1 MKRNFFPIIC
11 SLLALLLVV
20 LTSPHPA
27 EAASQTSRLSDSY
40 VASEYIEYLEDGSYF
55 HVTISEGETSFL
67 SRSVQTKSGSRKTTY
82 YDANGTALWD
92 FTVYGTFQFIPG
104 SSAACTSS
112 SCSFN
117 IYDSSW
123 ENSHSS
129 AGKSGNQAIGDA
141 TFNEKV
147 FLITT
152 NIRDVH
158 LVLTCS
164 AYGTLS

>member
-1 MKRNFFPIIC
+1 MKKNFISITC
-11 SLLALLLVV
+11 SLITLLLVV
-20 LTSPHPA
+20 LTLPQPA
-27 EAASQTSRLSDSY
+27 EAASQVSQLSDSY
-40 VASEYIEYLEDGSYF
+40 VASEYTEYLEDGSYF
-55 HVTISEGETSFL
+55 HVTISEEETSFL

-82 YDANGTALWD
+82 YNANGTALWD
-92 FTVYGTFQFIPG
+92 FTVYGTFQYTPG

-112 SCSFN
+112 SYSFN
-117 IYDSSW
+117 IYDNSW
-123 ENSHSS
+123 ENSYAS
-129 AGKSGNQAIGDA
+129 ASKSGNQAIGDA